1 MNAPRDHKC
10 VKLFEVFPTSL
21 HSAYNTSICQYMPE
35 RTWRFPIN
43 SHQSSYF
50 KCFESINHS
59 TRTPSS
65 QGSSTVSS
73 VEVIPPS
80 SPTPPDNSLFY
91 LYNSS
96 HRCFDPIACVQD
108 SSMRPDQLARTYVLS
123 YLPPFRHTEEVT
135 PRTLRAR
142 RLENYFYHYPAGDCI
157 STALTHSHVK
167 PEVEAGSTD
176 FPPSECNLSS
186 RLQCVRTSP
195 PPKDPCSGPVV
206 VPAPLLKSFS
216 SVPSGLNHNFGSD
229 YSPSV
234 IRRRCQSVSGF
245 TELTFRC
252 HQGIRTSKIV
262 ASSVDMTQTKVN
274 LLLLDGTKSNK
285 STPGLE
291 THLSQQTFPSDS
303 TDVSISIPRS
313 SSRCSSTS
321 SAGSSPQ
328 RVDAFYDLVPPYI
341 AESDSSSSSTEVPQ
355 ASSLFRQL
363 TRSLSTCH
371 ISVLRQSDVNSSYI
385 CSNSSISPT
394 LVLPNPPSGAAESIH
409 SNDFCIYWP
418 PTPSMVCNSTETAEV
433 PVTPLQAKN
442 AKRFVV
448 CKDVVNVL
456 ITPYDTLLSLSP
468 TQMSPPTEV
477 IISDS
482 PARTGLPEDFPRTEK
497 IDAFGDRP
505 KCSRP
510 RSLSHSESCTSTTI
524 HSVDLTC
531 GFLVS
536 SSKACCTGNVYGRG
550 DCTEAV
556 AAKPPVPRKIVSS
569 QPSSP
574 VLSQNV
580 AGSNMRSCDI
590 RSTKGFPK
598 ITGRSANRTLL
609 TLPIPSCLTDVYASI
624 HAVSIVTSSPGL
636 QHRYSASMDSMPD
649 HYACGSLTS
658 LPRTELFAQPET
670 STISHVFAVPDVCG
684 LLQSI
689 SNYGSPLS
697 PSTHGQKSSLCGTQ
711 GRPTDRRLL
720 RILQRYPR
728 SRADMLTE
736 TQRLCGVEYGF
747 LALHTSSWIQM
758 MRLTRDI
765 EHCFPHWQLTRQLH
779 RNPDLQSNR
788 SLSLSCV

>member
-1 MNAPRDHKC
+1 MNVPRNHKF
-10 VKLFEVFPTSL
+10 VKLFEVFPTSF
-21 HSAYNTSICQYMPE
+21 HSPYNTSIYQYMPE

-43 SHQSSYF
+43 SHQSCYF
-50 KCFESINHS
+50 KCFDSINHS
-59 TRTPSS
+59 SRTSSS

-80 SPTPPDNSLFY
+80 SPAPPDSSLVY
-91 LYNSS
+91 LYDSS

-108 SSMRPDQLARTYVLS
+108 SSTRPDQLARTYVLS

-142 RLENYFYHYPAGDCI
+142 RLENYFYRYPPGDFI
-157 STALTHSHVK
+157 STTLAHSHVK
-167 PEVEAGSTD
+167 PEVEAGS
-176 FPPSECNLSS
+176 PAECNLSS
-186 RLQCVRTSP
+186 PVQCVRTSP

-206 VPAPLLKSFS
+206 VPTPLLKSFS
-216 SVPSGLNHNFGSD
+216 SVPSGLNHKSRSD
-229 YSPSV
+229 YSLS
-234 IRRRCQSVSGF
+234 IIHRRCQSVIGF
-245 TELTFRC
+245 TEVTFSC
-252 HQGIRTSKIV
+252 HQGVRTSKIV
-262 ASSVDMTQTKVN
+262 ASPTDMTQTKVN
-274 LLLLDGTKSNK
+274 LLLLDGTKSNR
-285 STPGLE
+285 STSELE
-291 THLSQQTFPSDS
+291 THVSQHTFPSDS

-321 SAGSSPQ
+321 SAGGSPQ

-341 AESDSSSSSTEVPQ
+341 AESDSSSSSTEVPP
-355 ASSLFRQL
+355 ASSPFRQL

-371 ISVLRQSDVNSSYI
+371 ISVLRQSDVNPSFI

-394 LVLPNPPSGAAESIH
+394 LVLPNPPSGVAESIH
-409 SNDFCIYWP
+409 SNDSCMYWP
-418 PTPSMVCNSTETAEV
+418 PTPSMVFNSTETAEV
-433 PVTPLQAKN
+433 AVTRLQAKN

-477 IISDS
+477 IVSDS

-505 KCSRP
+505 KYSRP
-510 RSLSHSESCTSTTI
+510 RSLSHSESCTSSTL

-531 GFLVS
+531 GFLAS
-536 SSKACCTGNVYGRG
+536 SSKACCTGNGYGRG
-550 DCTEAV
+550 DCTETV
-556 AAKPPVPRKIVSS
+556 TAKPPVPRKIPSP

-574 VLSQNV
+574 ALSQNAV
-580 AGSNMRSCDI
+580 GLNLRSCGI
-590 RSTKGFPK
+590 RSAKGSPK
-598 ITGRSANRTLL
+598 ITGRSENRTLL

-624 HAVSIVTSSPGL
+624 HAVSLVTTSPGL
-636 QHRYSASMDSMPD
+636 QNRYSASMDSMPD
-649 HYACGSLTS
+649 HYTCGSLTP
-658 LPRTELFAQPET
+658 LPRAKLFAQQEA
-670 STISHVFAVPDVCG
+670 STISHVFAVPDVFG

-697 PSTHGQKSSLCGTQ
+697 PSIYGQKSSLCGTQ
-711 GRPTDRRLL
+711 GRPTDRRLF

-747 LALHTSSWIQM
+747 LVLHTSSWIQM

-765 EHCFPHWQLTRQLH
+765 EHSFPHWQLTRQLH
-779 RNPDLQSNR
+779 RNAELQSNR
-788 SLSLSCV
+788 SLSVSCV